1 MNNLSCKRFLNLA
14 CARLKKSRPLIPNDL
29 NYSYRIEQIA
39 GVSFVSLWFRTRGC
53 RHDYMGGCTMCNYG
67 KSTPVTA
74 DEMIEYVRA
83 GLSFIPPNKNMMLLA
98 ETSGS
103 MFDEWEVP
111 AQARERILQM
121 VRNHACKSF
130 LCETRAD
137 TITEAKIKQY
147 REILDNKI
155 ASIEIGLETSNPWVM
170 QYCINKNL
178 SLAQYEQSI
187 KILQKHQVPSIANVI
202 VGSPFLSAQE
212 AIDDAVNTVH
222 WAISR
227 GTTSCVVFPIHVK
240 RWTLV
245 EWLWEH
251 GYYTPISLWS
261 LIEVLHRLGPA
272 LAQRVTISWYR
283 TYTEQSKRGVLSAAN
298 DWGYLSSPTTCPLCQ
313 ARVIRLLDTYRDCND
328 FSVID
333 ELSHLE
339 CECKDM
345 WHTSLGVVESLSLPE
360 RVSSAYEAI
369 GRDVLGEKWWDEN
382 GSALWD
388 ELAA

>member
-147 REILDNKI
+147 RVILDNKI

-170 QYCINKNL
+170 
-178 SLAQYEQSI
+178 
-187 KILQKHQVPSIANVI
+187 
-202 VGSPFLSAQE
+202 
-212 AIDDAVNTVH
+212 
-222 WAISR
+222 
-227 GTTSCVVFPIHVK
+227 
-240 RWTLV
+240 
-245 EWLWEH
+245 
-251 GYYTPISLWS
+251 
-261 LIEVLHRLGPA
+261 
-272 LAQRVTISWYR
+272 
-283 TYTEQSKRGVLSAAN
+283 
-298 DWGYLSSPTTCPLCQ
+298 
-313 ARVIRLLDTYRDCND
+313 
-328 FSVID
+328 
-333 ELSHLE
+333 
-339 CECKDM
+339 
-345 WHTSLGVVESLSLPE
+345 
-360 RVSSAYEAI
+360 
-369 GRDVLGEKWWDEN
+369 
-382 GSALWD
+382 
-388 ELAA
+388 